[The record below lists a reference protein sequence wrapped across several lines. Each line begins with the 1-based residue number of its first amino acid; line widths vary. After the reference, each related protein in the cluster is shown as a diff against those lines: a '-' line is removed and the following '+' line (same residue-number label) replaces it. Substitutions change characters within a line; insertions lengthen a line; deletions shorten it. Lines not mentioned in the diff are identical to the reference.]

1 LQTYLRQ
8 IRSKKRTKITDPQ
21 ELQQDAEAVV
31 GKALYMDAVRVAG
44 KNLSQ
49 TDRDE
54 LRNYK
59 MELERQLPG
68 FATVPLNIN
77 EQQQVMM
84 QIIDAVGDADL
95 DGNPVAEAARIYF
108 QYRDQVIQEAVL
120 RNDGVDTG
128 ELLSRNANGDLRQY
142 MRTVGETLMRRYP
155 EFERMYA
162 RVLFDEVDL

>member
-1 LQTYLRQ
+1 
-8 IRSKKRTKITDPQ
+8 
-21 ELQQDAEAVV
+21 
-31 GKALYMDAVRVAG
+31 MAG
-44 KNLSQ
+44 KDLSEA
-49 TDRDE
+49 DRNE

-59 MELERQLPG
+59 MQLEKELPG

-77 EQQQVMM
+77 EQQQILM
-84 QIIDAVGDADL
+84 QIMDAVGDADL
-95 DGNPVAEAARIYF
+95 NGNPVAEAARIYF

-128 ELLSRNANGDLRQY
+128 ELLNRKANDDLRQY
-142 MRTVGETLMRRYP
+142 MRTVGDTLMQRYP